1 MLGSL
6 WNVKK
11 KLNIKMG
18 CLFKYK
24 SRTLVKTLVFRRD
37 ILRKMHIFRQKS
49 VVWYCTFN
57 VDFFKDFILQ
67 VKLKLSDQL
76 QKSIQ
81 QNTIQQKHVF
91 VFLIEDVFVQIK
103 CASW

>member
-1 MLGSL
+1 MVLY
-6 WNVKK
+6 
-11 KLNIKMG
+11 I
-18 CLFKYK
+18 
-24 SRTLVKTLVFRRD
+24 
-37 ILRKMHIFRQKS
+37 
-49 VVWYCTFN
+49 

-91 VFLIEDVFVQIK
+91 VFLIEDVFFQIK